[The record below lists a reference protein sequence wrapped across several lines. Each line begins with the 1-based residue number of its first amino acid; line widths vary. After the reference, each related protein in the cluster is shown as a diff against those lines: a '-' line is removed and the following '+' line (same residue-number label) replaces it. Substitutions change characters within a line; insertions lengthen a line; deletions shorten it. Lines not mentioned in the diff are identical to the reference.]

1 MQEQEHDMHIG
12 HCGSCG
18 CQMDISA
25 LEPYTNVVC
34 PECGEHT
41 RVKCELGNYRLIG
54 RHAVGG
60 MSKLFVARDMTLGRE
75 VAIKILNDE
84 YCRDEHRMRQFEHEA
99 LITAAISHPHVVRVF
114 TVGKAFG
121 HFYIAMEL
129 VLGESLEQRM
139 AREGAISEAEIL
151 PLCEEIIAGL
161 RAAQDAGLIHRDIKP
176 GNILFDANDH
186 VKIVDF
192 GLALVTQGGVAK
204 AEEIWATPYY
214 VPPEALTGEH
224 EDFRSDMYALG
235 ATLYHA
241 LSGRPS
247 IPEQSKS
254 SRDVLHGKEH
264 IEPLAKIAPWLKPE
278 TRQWVERAMAF
289 QREDRFESYAEM
301 EEARALA
308 NHVID
313 AVGASDPVYF
323 SERDQRRTRDKLIV
337 TVMVVAGLIALIAIL
352 AVVMLKNKNGAN
364 EELAGSEV
372 NMNAAMF
379 ADDDNYSP
387 ELAAEIGKLFYQSH
401 KQLGEGRYL
410 EAKAIF
416 ENLMNDKRVLEP
428 AASWAGVEAVIS
440 AWLAGD
446 TEKAEV
452 ASARLGQHIQ
462 NRKVASDSDVALL
475 SKQLSGTEIISK
487 LKKGGDSMALLQM
500 VAVALKNWEI
510 GAWDLAVPVFKA
522 VEETELPKESPLRVY
537 HKITKK
543 YLADHARLKALSSLP
558 ITADKNQV
566 EGHMAGLKKAANG
579 LKTKGRAKFHIR
591 VWQTRAELHL
601 EKLEKLERESK
612 AAAAALKAQAKKLK
626 VPSYQ
631 DQLPE
636 FHKLVALS
644 RFAEARQ
651 LLQKAATQPGDIKKR
666 DAWIYLSTS
675 AGSFLDDIGKAAFKK
690 ELNIEVVSISGNSY
704 DQVLAAYRE
713 GLRLKRDEGE
723 ISLPWSSIQAESML
737 AMYRQMFELSLE
749 TLDGQRLTERAI
761 CYAWL
766 MNLKAKAEPAVEAL
780 SEVNDNFKK
789 RWQSTL
795 NATGGGE
802 KGVNKKGGGE
812 KKPNKGKR

>member
-1 MQEQEHDMHIG
+1 MHIG

-462 NRKVASDSDVALL
+462 NRKVASDSDVTLL

-780 SEVNDNFKK
+780 SEENDNFKK

-795 NATGGGE
+795 NAIGGGE

>member
-254 SRDVLHGKEH
+254 SREVLHGKEH
-264 IEPLAKIAPWLKPE
+264 IESLAKIAPWLKPE

-500 VAVALKNWEI
+500 MAVALKNWEI

-780 SEVNDNFKK
+780 SEENDNFKK

-795 NATGGGE
+795 NAIGGGE

>member
-18 CQMDISA
+18 CQMDTSS

-99 LITAAISHPHVVRVF
+99 MITAAISHPHVVRVF

-129 VLGESLEQRM
+129 VLGESLEQRI

-176 GNILFDANDH
+176 GNILFDTNDH

-214 VPPEALTGEH
+214 VPPEALTGDH

-241 LSGRPS
+241 LSGKPS

-254 SRDVLHGKEH
+254 SREVLHDKEH

-278 TRQWVERAMAF
+278 TCQWVERAMAF

-313 AVGASDPVYF
+313 EVGASDPVYF
-323 SERDQRRTRDKLIV
+323 SERDQRRARDKIIV
-337 TVMVVAGLIALIAIL
+337 TVLVVTVLIALIAIL
-352 AVVMLKNKNGAN
+352 AVVVFKNKNGAD
-364 EELAGSEV
+364 EERSGSAV
-372 NMNAAMF
+372 IMNAAMF
-379 ADDDNYSP
+379 TEDDSYSP

-401 KQLGEGRYL
+401 KQLREGRYL

-416 ENLMNDKRVLEP
+416 EKLMNDTRVVEP
-428 AASWAGVEAVIS
+428 AASWAGVEAVIA

-446 TEKAEV
+446 TQKAEV
-452 ASARLGQHIQ
+452 ASSGLAQHIQ
-462 NRKVASDSDVALL
+462 NRKVASDSHVALL
-475 SKQLSGTEIISK
+475 AKQLSGTEIITK
-487 LKKGGDSMALLQM
+487 FNKDEGSMMLLQM
-500 VAVALKNWEI
+500 MAVALKNWEI
-510 GAWDLAVPVFKA
+510 GAWDAAVPLFKG
-522 VEETELPKESPLRVY
+522 VEKMELPEESPLRVY
-537 HKITKK
+537 HKIAKK
-543 YLADHARLKALSSLP
+543 YLADHAQLKSLSPLP
-558 ITADKNQV
+558 MSADKKQV
-566 EGHMAGLKKAANG
+566 EGHMAELKKAANT

-601 EKLEKLERESK
+601 EKLEKLERENK
-612 AAAAALKAQAKKLK
+612 AAAAALKAQAEKLK

-631 DQLPE
+631 EQLPQ
-636 FHKLVALS
+636 FHKLLELS
-644 RFAEARQ
+644 KFTDARK
-651 LLQKAATQPGDIKKR
+651 LLQKAATQPGEIKKR

-675 AGSFLDDIGKAAFKK
+675 AGSFLDDISKAPFKSS
-690 ELNIEVVSISGNSY
+690 LRINVYSVGGRMFDEVV
-704 DQVLAAYRE
+704 AANQD
-713 GLRLKRDEGE
+713 GLRLKGDDGE
-723 ISLPWSSIQAESML
+723 ISLPWSNIQAESIL
-737 AMYRQMFELSLE
+737 GIYRQLFELSLE
-749 TLDGQRLTERAI
+749 TLDGQRRTEHAI

-795 NATGGGE
+795 NATGSGE
-802 KGVNKKGGGE
+802 KGAGEKGGAE
-812 KKPNKGKR
+812 TKPKKAKR

>member
-500 VAVALKNWEI
+500 MAVALKNWEI

-780 SEVNDNFKK
+780 SEENDNFKK

-795 NATGGGE
+795 NAIGGGE

>member
-18 CQMDISA
+18 CQMDTSS

-99 LITAAISHPHVVRVF
+99 MITAAISHPHVVRVF

-161 RAAQDAGLIHRDIKP
+161 QAAQDAGLIHRDIKP

-247 IPEQSKS
+247 IPEQSKL
-254 SRDVLHGKEH
+254 SREVLQGKEH

-301 EEARALA
+301 EDARALA

-337 TVMVVAGLIALIAIL
+337 TALVVAGLIALITIL
-352 AVVMLKNKNGAN
+352 AVVVFKNKNGAN
-364 EELAGSEV
+364 EESSGSAV

-379 ADDDNYSP
+379 ADDDSYSP

-401 KQLGEGRYL
+401 KRLDEGRYL

-416 ENLMNDKRVLEP
+416 EKLMNDKRVLEP
-428 AASWAGVEAVIS
+428 TASWAGVEAVIS

-475 SKQLSGTEIISK
+475 SKQLSGTEIINK
-487 LKKGGDSMALLQM
+487 LKKDGDSMVLLQM
-500 VAVALKNWEI
+500 MAVALKNWEI
-510 GAWDLAVPVFKA
+510 GAWDIAVPLFKA
-522 VEETELPKESPLRVY
+522 VEKMELPEESPLRVY
-537 HKITKK
+537 HNIAKK
-543 YLADHARLKALSSLP
+543 YLADHAYLKALSPLP
-558 ITADKNQV
+558 ITADKKQV
-566 EGHMAGLKKAANG
+566 EGHMAELKKAANAM
-579 LKTKGRAKFHIR
+579 KTKGRAKFHIR

-612 AAAAALKAQAKKLK
+612 AAAALKAQAKKVK
-626 VPSYQ
+626 VLSYQ
-631 DQLPE
+631 DQLPA

-644 RFAEARQ
+644 RFADARQ
-651 LLQKAATQPGDIKKR
+651 LLQKAATQPGDMKKR

-675 AGSFLDDIGKAAFKK
+675 AGSFLDDVSKAPFKSS
-690 ELNIEVVSISGNSY
+690 LRMNVHSVGGRMFDEVV
-704 DQVLAAYRE
+704 AANQH
-713 GLRLKRDEGE
+713 GLRLRRDDGE
-723 ISLPWSSIQAESML
+723 TSLSWSSIQAESIL
-737 AMYRQMFELSLE
+737 GIYRQLFELSLE
-749 TLDGQRLTERAI
+749 TLDGQRLTEQAI

-766 MNLKAKAEPAVEAL
+766 MNLKATAEPAVEAL

-789 RWQSTL
+789 RWQTTL
-795 NATGGGE
+795 NAIGAGE
-802 KGVNKKGGGE
+802 KGGNEKGGAE

>member
-1 MQEQEHDMHIG
+1 
-12 HCGSCG
+12 
-18 CQMDISA
+18 
-25 LEPYTNVVC
+25 
-34 PECGEHT
+34 
-41 RVKCELGNYRLIG
+41 
-54 RHAVGG
+54 
-60 MSKLFVARDMTLGRE
+60 
-75 VAIKILNDE
+75 
-84 YCRDEHRMRQFEHEA
+84 
-99 LITAAISHPHVVRVF
+99 
-114 TVGKAFG
+114 
-121 HFYIAMEL
+121 
-129 VLGESLEQRM
+129 
-139 AREGAISEAEIL
+139 
-151 PLCEEIIAGL
+151 
-161 RAAQDAGLIHRDIKP
+161 
-176 GNILFDANDH
+176 
-186 VKIVDF
+186 
-192 GLALVTQGGVAK
+192 
-204 AEEIWATPYY
+204 
-214 VPPEALTGEH
+214 
-224 EDFRSDMYALG
+224 
-235 ATLYHA
+235 
-241 LSGRPS
+241 
-247 IPEQSKS
+247 
-254 SRDVLHGKEH
+254 
-264 IEPLAKIAPWLKPE
+264 
-278 TRQWVERAMAF
+278 
-289 QREDRFESYAEM
+289 
-301 EEARALA
+301 
-308 NHVID
+308 
-313 AVGASDPVYF
+313 
-323 SERDQRRTRDKLIV
+323 
-337 TVMVVAGLIALIAIL
+337 
-352 AVVMLKNKNGAN
+352 
-364 EELAGSEV
+364 
-372 NMNAAMF
+372 MNAAMF

-500 VAVALKNWEI
+500 MAVALKNWEI

-780 SEVNDNFKK
+780 SEENDNFKK

-795 NATGGGE
+795 NAIGGGE